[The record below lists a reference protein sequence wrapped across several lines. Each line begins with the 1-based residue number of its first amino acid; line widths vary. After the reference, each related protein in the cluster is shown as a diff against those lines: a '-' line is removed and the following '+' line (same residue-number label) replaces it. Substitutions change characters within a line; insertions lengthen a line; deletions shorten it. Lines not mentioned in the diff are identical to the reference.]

1 MSGKF
6 PDDKKEKRSQTLKIS
21 TENQTGEQ
29 PPLNNEKKRTAVF
42 TLLKCATGTKS
53 SSFPISNSSSGIS

>member
-21 TENQTGEQ
+21 TENQPGEQ
-29 PPLNNEKKRTAVF
+29 PPLNNEEKKTSCFYLIKMRHWD
-42 TLLKCATGTKS
+42 
-53 SSFPISNSSSGIS
+53 

>member
-29 PPLNNEKKRTAVF
+29 PPLNTERRKKEQLF
-42 TLLKCATGTKS
+42 L
-53 SSFPISNSSSGIS
+53 PY

>member
-6 PDDKKEKRSQTLKIS
+6 PDDKKEKRSQTLKLR

-29 PPLNNEKKRTAVF
+29 PPLT
-42 TLLKCATGTKS
+42 
-53 SSFPISNSSSGIS
+53 